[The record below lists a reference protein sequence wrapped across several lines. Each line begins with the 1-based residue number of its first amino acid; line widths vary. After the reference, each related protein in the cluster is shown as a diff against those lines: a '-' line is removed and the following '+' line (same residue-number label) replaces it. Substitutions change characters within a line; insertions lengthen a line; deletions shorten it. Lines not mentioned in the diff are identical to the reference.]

1 MANGEQESAPA
12 AEEQSAETPT
22 QQAVSPG
29 TAVVSTAT
37 IDSLFTAIFA
47 TRANTQGT
55 IAYQWSTT
63 NDLQGKYTDGSMVTA
78 HFEARPVPP
87 TVITQ

>member
-1 MANGEQESAPA
+1 MSNGEETQAPA
-12 AEEQSAETPT
+12 AEPSAETPT
-22 QQAVSPG
+22 QQAVTPG

-78 HFEARPVPP
+78 HFEARPIPP